1 LNASLKTER
10 LRLREWRDDD
20 LAPFATLNAD
30 PEVMEFLP
38 SPLSRAESDALAAR
52 IRAHFDQHGFGLW
65 AVEEIANSGFIGFVG
80 LSVPHFD
87 APFMPCVEI
96 GWRLARNHWG
106 RGYATE
112 AAMEA
117 IQFGFERADLAEIV
131 SFTVPMNQRSRGV
144 MAKLGLQREA
154 KDDFEH
160 PSLPI
165 GHRLRS
171 HVLYRLARDR
181 FRTAAAERQ
190 TPHDPLS
197 ES

>member
-1 LNASLKTER
+1 LNPSLKTQR

-20 LAPFATLNAD
+20 LAPFATMNAD
-30 PEVMEFLP
+30 PAVMEFLP
-38 SPLSRAESDALAAR
+38 STLSRVESDAFAGR
-52 IRAHFDQHGFGLW
+52 IRAHFDEHIFGLW
-65 AVEEIANSGFIGFVG
+65 AVEEVASGSFIGFVG

-87 APFMPCVEI
+87 IPFMPCVEI
-96 GWRLARNHWG
+96 GWRLARDHWG

-117 IQFGFERADLAEIV
+117 IKFGFERAELAEIV

-144 MAKLGLQREA
+144 MTKLGLQREA

-160 PSLPI
+160 PSLPV

-171 HVLYRLARDR
+171 HVLYRLESWR
-181 FRTAAAERQ
+181 FRAAAAERQ
-190 TPHDPLS
+190 TPHDAIR
-197 ES
+197 ER